1 MPKILGNTQNA
12 HISMAGG
19 VKKVRLVRLYWRDFA
34 GMSSQRGECHGS
46 HGSTVVQLNLVEEK
60 IQSLNLRWWGEQL

>member
-34 GMSSQRGECHGS
+34 GMSSQRGGVSWES
-46 HGSTVVQLNLVEEK
+46 WV
-60 IQSLNLRWWGEQL
+60 RDFRA